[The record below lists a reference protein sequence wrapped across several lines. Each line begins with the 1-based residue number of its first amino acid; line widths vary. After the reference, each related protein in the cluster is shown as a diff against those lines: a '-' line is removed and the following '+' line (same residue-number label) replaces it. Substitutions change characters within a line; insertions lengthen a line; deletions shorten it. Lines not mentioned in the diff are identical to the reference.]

1 MKRSKKTKKYKENNL
16 IITISNLKFAI
27 TIDKFI
33 YSKEEINKIKYIIQ
47 ALSKNIWIDKTYVRY
62 KGSRWKDAFIQEKS
76 WYKLCNLIIDTE
88 FGQKSSFY
96 EDRFITESLIVL
108 SITYLYSILCKYGY
122 DVQYII
128 LDVKDNSKFK
138 VTYEMDNRKR
148 WDS

>member
-76 WYKLCNLIIDTE
+76 WYKLCNLIIDTD
-88 FGQKSSFY
+88 FGQKCSFY
-96 EDRFITESLIVL
+96 EDRFITESLIVV